1 MCCLTSRQL
10 NQLIVDYNV
19 SVERKAVLQK
29 YNKVDSKGF
38 VLYWIWIFMF
48 CHNTKSTEASKDQ
61 AQQNVSF

>member
-38 VLYWIWIFMF
+38 VLY
-48 CHNTKSTEASKDQ
+48 
-61 AQQNVSF
+61 